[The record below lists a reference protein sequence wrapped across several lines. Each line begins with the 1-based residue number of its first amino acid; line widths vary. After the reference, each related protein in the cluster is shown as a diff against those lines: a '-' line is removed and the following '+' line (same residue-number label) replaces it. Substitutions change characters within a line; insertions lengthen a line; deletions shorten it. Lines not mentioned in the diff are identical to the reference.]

1 MLLTLTCS
9 YINRNMFDQIYLR
22 LHGDRNWDRTLLPIN
37 RLNNNWNGM
46 RKQQT
51 KNIKQLNIT

>member
-9 YINRNMFDQIYLR
+9 YINRNMYDQIYLR

-37 RLNNNWNGM
+37 RLNMNWNGM
-46 RKQQT
+46 RKPHT
-51 KNIKQLNIT
+51 KLLNN